1 MYKILLI
8 IHLEEGASCYYAKVN
23 RKLWFQLRNMESRR
37 MATYKEEEFDLLER
51 IQLGKT
57 EFFKTEAQ
65 IFIEDDLSI
74 MHAWLNK

>member
-1 MYKILLI
+1 
-8 IHLEEGASCYYAKVN
+8 
-23 RKLWFQLRNMESRR
+23 